1 MSKSI
6 QLSIAF
12 VLVLLISACG
22 NQRTADTIITDARIW
37 TGIPDQPFVQAMAI
51 KGDVILGVGS
61 NDEMFVYRGIN
72 TNVEELWG
80 QFITPG
86 FIDSHVHFLQGG
98 MNLASVQLRDAKTPE
113 EFASRIGEFAKTVPA
128 GTWILGGDWDH
139 ENWGG
144 ELPHRDWIDELTP
157 DHPVY
162 ITRLD
167 GHMSLANSKVLELA
181 GISNDV
187 ADVDGGSIVRDPDG
201 RLTGIFKDNAESLI
215 YPHIPESSEAEV
227 DRSLKMAME
236 YVASNGVTSV
246 HDMSAELDGIK
257 RARESGSLITRY
269 YGVFPLRQWERVKTM
284 VDEQGKGDEW
294 IKIGGLKGFVDGSLG
309 SHTAAF
315 HEPYTDTPN
324 DSGFFVTTEDDLYTW
339 TKSADEAGLQVM
351 IHAIGDKANGFLL
364 DNFARI
370 QEENG
375 PKDRRF
381 RIEHAQH
388 IAPDDI
394 QRFADLEV
402 IASMQPYHAI
412 DDGRWAERVIGPE
425 RIKTTYAFKSLLDAG
440 AVVAFGSDW
449 FVAPPTPLEGIYAA
463 VTRQTLDD
471 ENPDGW
477 VPEQKVTVEDALT
490 TYTQSAAYAS
500 FEEDIKGTLEAG
512 KLADYVIID
521 RDLTEIDPAEIRFAR
536 IMKTV
541 VGGKTVYS
549 RN

>member
-37 TGIPDQPFVQAMAI
+37 TDNPDQPFVQAMAI

-315 HEPYTDTPN
+315 HEPYTDTPG
-324 DSGFFVTTEDDLYTW
+324 DSGFFVSTEDDLYTW

-394 QRFADLEV
+394 QRFADLDV